1 MSNFSELTNSG
12 EGLVI
17 LFGMLFLLLMTN
29 ACHEGG
35 HALMAWW
42 MGDRRKSILG
52 RCTLNPLNHFHW
64 FLTLVLPVLSLML
77 FGFLMGGAKPVMI
90 HAGKIGPRR
99 MALVAL
105 AGPVGNMLFAGFA
118 VAVLSLGLQQGWFDD
133 VDRLGDSTYRAAIPA
148 IWFSLLLA
156 MLNLVPLPPL
166 DGSRMLAMFM
176 PERVRMTYYRFA
188 PLGLVLVLAGY
199 LWVSG
204 GLYYFGFKAFGPGYP
219 RFFMGTMVDVIHNA
233 VETMFEFWEQLL

>member
-1 MSNFSELTNSG
+1 MSDFGQLIQST
-12 EGLVI
+12 EGI
-17 LFGMLFLLLMTN
+17 LILIGMLFLMLMAN

-42 MGDRRKSILG
+42 MGDRRDSVLA
-52 RCTLNPLNHFHW
+52 RCTLNPINHFHW
-64 FLTLVLPVLSLML
+64 FLTLVLPVLSLWF
-77 FGFLMGGAKPVMI
+77 FGFIMGGARPVMV

-118 VAVLSLGLQQGWFDD
+118 VALLSLGLQQGWLDD
-133 VDRLGDSTYRAAIPA
+133 VDRISDSTYRAAIPA

-156 MLNLVPLPPL
+156 MLNMVPLPPL

-176 PERVRMTYYRFA
+176 PERARNIYYRLA

-204 GLYYFGFKAFGPGYP
+204 GLYYFGFKALGPGYP
-219 RFFMGTMVDVIHNA
+219 RFFLGTMVDVIHESVA
-233 VETMFEFWEQLL
+233 TMIDFWERIL